1 MSVRK
6 EFYSVQ
12 ISNKF
17 QILLLQYFVTLLYR
31 LLWTYK
37 CHYFAFCLRIVVLFP
52 QYILNHNDSCFI
64 YACINTIF
72 FIGVIYF
79 FFFWV
84 QWTMVWC
91 TLQNRLWKYNQWCT
105 LYLFILWSTLIYL
118 SIFLLKRSTLVY
130 LINPLMIIDKCRIF
144 IK

>member
-1 MSVRK
+1 MSFRK

-17 QILLLQYFVTLLYR
+17 QILLLQYFVTPLYR
-31 LLWTYK
+31 LWTYK
-37 CHYFAFCLRIVVLFP
+37 CHYFAFCLRIVWYFSLNIFWTITIAALFTLVLI
-52 QYILNHNDSCFI
+52 Q
-64 YACINTIF
+64 F
-72 FIGVIYF
+72 FLLEWF
-79 FFFWV
+79 TFFFWV

-118 SIFLLKRSTLVY
+118 SIFLLKRSTLLY